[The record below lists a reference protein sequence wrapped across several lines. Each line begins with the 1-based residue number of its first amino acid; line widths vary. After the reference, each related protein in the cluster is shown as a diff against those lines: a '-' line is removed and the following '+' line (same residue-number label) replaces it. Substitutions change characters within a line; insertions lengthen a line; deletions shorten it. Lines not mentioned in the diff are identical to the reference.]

1 MKRAIGLICAV
12 LLAGMLLMGSVSA
25 EHMGIQKTDELEK
38 IQVLQLLEI
47 MNGDQN
53 GDLKLDKTVTRA
65 EFVKMAICASTYK
78 NSAGANSA
86 VSLFPDVTGS
96 HWASGYVSAAIKAG
110 LVSGYL
116 DGTFKPD
123 REVKLEEAVIITLKL
138 LGYTNS
144 DFSGTFP
151 EAQLAKYGEIDLD
164 TDILAKKG
172 DVLTRREC
180 MKLIYN
186 TLCTKTKNGTYYC
199 TTLGYATDSDNTV
212 DYLALLADNVTGP
225 YVYNP
230 SEKLSFDASKTEF
243 FLDGETVSVSALKEN
258 DVLYHSKQVGSVW
271 VFRDKVSGVC
281 SGVSPSKEKPSSVIV
296 GGKTYSLSTDK
307 AVYKFSNYG
316 TLGKDML
323 ITLILGK
330 DGDVV
335 DAFKADLD
343 VIGSRE
349 GDASYADVVSA
360 TLKGPYIV
368 HKDGELPEE
377 AEIKAESAVVYKG
390 SAVSSLEQIKKYNVY
405 YYSKLL
411 NTVWVFDKTVSGTLE
426 TVSPNRMTPSSVTV
440 SGKTYSL
447 ETSEVQYEFS
457 SLGKYDIGDRVTL
470 LLGRDGAV
478 AGIAD
483 TSEINS
489 VVYGVVLTTG
499 EKKYTDADG
508 KSYTADYISVLSS
521 SGDVYSYETTGN
533 YSEGTAVSVT
543 VTNSKVNISK
553 IPKYTN
559 SSQVS
564 SAVNAVKN
572 GMFADN
578 AEIVEYYN
586 SNLYSTVLKSRISG
600 CELGYSDI
608 LYCETNADGE
618 ITKLILDDY
627 TGDFEEYGYLFV
639 KKREVIDKNN
649 DKNDNDDS
657 NGNDNDNGNG
667 NGDDNSDDNG
677 DDNGDDNDEDKD
689 DNNDNS
695 TIPTTTILSYTYI
708 TDSNTEKTYSPEGQ
722 ISVHEGPARFVMSGG
737 SVKRVYNLKVQK
749 SISIVTDDMV
759 YTDDNKEFVISDNV
773 RVYVREAGKLKVYDI
788 DKLKDGNYT
797 MTAYLD
803 KSPENG
809 GRIRVIV
816 AY

>member
-1 MKRAIGLICAV
+1 MKRAIGLICFV
-12 LLAGMLLMGSVSA
+12 LAAAMLLMGSVSA

-151 EAQLAKYGEIDLD
+151 EAQLAKYAEIDLD
-164 TDILAKKG
+164 TDIDAKRG

-225 YVYNP
+225 YVYRP
-230 SEKLSFDASKTEF
+230 SEKLPFDTAKNEI
-243 FLDGETVSVSALKEN
+243 FLDGEEISVSALKEN
-258 DVLYHSKQVGSVW
+258 DVLYYSKQVNSVW
-271 VFRDKVSGVC
+271 VFRDKKSGVC
-281 SGVSPSKEKPSSVIV
+281 SAVSPNKEKPSSVTV
-296 GGKTYSLSTDK
+296 GGKTYALSTDSV
-307 AVYKFSNYG
+307 VYKFSNYG
-316 TLGKDML
+316 TLGTDML
-323 ITLILGK
+323 VTLILGK

-335 DAFKADLD
+335 DAVRADLD
-343 VIGSRE
+343 VIGSGE
-349 GDASYADVVSA
+349 GNASYADVVSA

-368 HKDGELPEE
+368 QKDGELPEE

-447 ETSEVQYEFS
+447 EASEVQYEFS

-470 LLGRDGAV
+470 LLGKDNAV
-478 AGIAD
+478 AGVAD
-483 TSEINS
+483 TAEINS

-508 KSYTADYISVLSS
+508 KSYNADYISVLST
-521 SGDVYSYETTGN
+521 SGDVFSYETTGN
-533 YSEGTAVSVT
+533 FSEGAVVKVAVT
-543 VTNSKVNISK
+543 ESKVNVSK
-553 IPKYTN
+553 LTKPG
-559 SSQVS
+559 SA
-564 SAVNAVKN
+564 SAVLSATDAVKN
-572 GMFADN
+572 GKFADN

-586 SNLYSTVLKSRISG
+586 GELYSTVVTSRISG
-600 CELGYSDI
+600 KNLSYKDI
-608 LYCETNADGE
+608 LYYEVNSDGE
-618 ITKLILDDY
+618 ITKLILNNC
-627 TGDFEEYGYLFV
+627 TGDLVEYGYLI
-639 KKREVIDKNN
+639 EV
-649 DKNDNDDS
+649 DDS
-657 NGNDNDNGNG
+657 V
-667 NGDDNSDDNG
+667 
-677 DDNGDDNDEDKD
+677 
-689 DNNDNS
+689 
-695 TIPTTTILSYTYI
+695 YTYI
-708 TDSNTEKTYSPEGQ
+708 IDGTETKYSSGDTRYAVTEG
-722 ISVHEGPARFVMSGG
+722 AAYFAMSGG
-737 SVKRVYNLKVQK
+737 RITKIGN
-749 SISIVTDDMV
+749 INANVTLSAITGNTA
-759 YTDDNKEFVISDNV
+759 YTSNNKEYDIAENV
-773 RVYVREAGKLKVYDI
+773 KVYI
-788 DKLKDGNYT
+788 RKLNKYT
-797 MTAYLD
+797 VSDLD
-803 KSPENG
+803 ELISGDYSTVIGYYDQNPESG

>member
-1 MKRAIGLICAV
+1 MKRVIGLICCV
-12 LLAGMLLMGSVSA
+12 LFAGMLLMGSVSA
-25 EHMGIQKTDELEK
+25 ENIGIQKTDELEK

-65 EFVKMAICASTYK
+65 EFVKMAICASSYK

-151 EAQLAKYGEIDLD
+151 EAQLAKYSEIDLD
-164 TDILAKKG
+164 TDILAKRG

-186 TLCTKTKNGTYYC
+186 TLCTKNKNGAYYC

-225 YVYNP
+225 YVYSP
-230 SEKLSFDASKTEF
+230 SEKLPFDAEKTEF
-243 FLDGETVSVSALKEN
+243 LLDGESVSVSALKEN
-258 DVLYHSKQVGSVW
+258 DVLYHSKQAGSVW
-271 VFRDKVSGVC
+271 VFRDRVSGVC
-281 SGVSPSKEKPSSVIV
+281 SAVSPNKEKPSSVTV

-323 ITLILGK
+323 VTLILGK

-335 DAFKADLD
+335 DAQKADLD
-343 VIGSRE
+343 VIGSGE
-349 GDASYADVVSA
+349 GDASYADIVSA

-368 HKDGELPEE
+368 QKDGELPEE
-377 AEIKAESAVVYKG
+377 AEIKADSAVVYIG

-411 NTVWVFDKTVSGTLE
+411 NTVWVFDKTASGTLE
-426 TVSPNRMTPSSVTV
+426 AVSPNRMNPSSITV
-440 SGKTYSL
+440 SGKTYTL

-457 SLGKYDIGDRVTL
+457 SLGKYDIGNRITL
-470 LLGRDGAV
+470 LLGRDNSV
-478 AGIAD
+478 AGVVD
-483 TSEINS
+483 TAERNA
-489 VVYGVVLTTG
+489 VVYGVVLATG

-508 KSYTADYISVLSS
+508 KSYNADYVSVLAS
-521 SGDVYSYETTGN
+521 SGDVFTYETTGN
-533 YSEGTAVSVT
+533 FTEGTAVSVT
-543 VTNSKVNISK
+543 VTGSKVNISK

-559 SSQVS
+559 SSAVS
-564 SAVNAVKN
+564 SAVKAVKN

-578 AEIVEYYN
+578 AEIVEYCN
-586 SNLYSTVLKSRISG
+586 ANFYSTVLESRILG
-600 CELGYSDI
+600 CELSYSDI
-608 LYCETNADGE
+608 LYYETNSAGE
-618 ITKLILDDY
+618 ITKLILDNY
-627 TGDFEEYGYLFV
+627 TGDLEEYGYLFV
-639 KKREVIDKNN
+639 NEKEVK
-649 DKNDNDDS
+649 
-657 NGNDNDNGNG
+657 
-667 NGDDNSDDNG
+667 
-677 DDNGDDNDEDKD
+677 DKD
-689 DNNDNS
+689 GKEIS
-695 TIPTTTILSYTYI
+695 TTISYSYL
-708 TDSNTEKTYSPEGQ
+708 TDSNSEKTYSPEGQ
-722 ISVHEGPARFVMSGG
+722 ISVSEGPARFVMSGTG
-737 SVKRVYNLKVQK
+737 VQRVYSLKVNK
-749 SISIVTDDMV
+749 SLSVVTEDMA
-759 YTDDNKEFVISDNV
+759 YTSDNKSFVLTDNV
-773 RVYVREAGKLKVYDI
+773 RVYVREAGKLKAYDI

-797 MTAYLD
+797 MTAYFD
-803 KSPENG
+803 KSPEYG

>member
-12 LLAGMLLMGSVSA
+12 LLAGVLLMGSVSA

-47 MNGDQN
+47 MNGDHN

-186 TLCTKTKNGTYYC
+186 TLCTKTKNGAYYC

-243 FLDGETVSVSALKEN
+243 FLDGEEISVSALKEN
-258 DVLYHSKQVGSVW
+258 DVLYYSKQVNSVW
-271 VFRDKVSGVC
+271 VFRDKKSGVC
-281 SGVSPSKEKPSSVIV
+281 SAVSPNKEKPSSVTV
-296 GGKTYSLSTDK
+296 GGKTYTLSTDSV
-307 AVYKFSNYG
+307 VYKFSNYG
-316 TLGKDML
+316 TLGTDML
-323 ITLILGK
+323 VTLILGK

-343 VIGSRE
+343 VIGSGE
-349 GDASYADVVSA
+349 GETSYSDVVSA
-360 TLKGPYIV
+360 TLKGPYIA
-368 HKDGELPEE
+368 KQDGALPEE

-390 SAVSSLEQIKKYNVY
+390 SAVSSLAQIKKYNVY

-426 TVSPNRMTPSSVTV
+426 GVSPNRMNPSSVTV

-478 AGIAD
+478 AGVAD
-483 TSEINS
+483 MAEVNS
-489 VVYGVVLTTG
+489 VVYGVVLATG

-508 KSYTADYISVLSS
+508 KSYTADYISVLAS
-521 SGDVYSYETTGN
+521 SGDVYSYQTTGN
-533 YSEGTAVSVT
+533 YSEGTAVSIT
-543 VTNSKVNISK
+543 VTDSKVNVSK

-564 SAVNAVKN
+564 AAVKAVKN

-578 AEIVEYYN
+578 AEIVEYY
-586 SNLYSTVLKSRISG
+586 SANLYSTVLKSRISG
-600 CELGYSDI
+600 CDIGYSNI
-608 LYCETNADGE
+608 LYQETNADGE
-618 ITKLILDDY
+618 ITKLILNDY
-627 TGDFEEYGYLFV
+627 TGDLAEYGYFYV
-639 KKREVIDKNN
+639 KEKDVTDKN
-649 DKNDNDDS
+649 
-657 NGNDNDNGNG
+657 GNI
-667 NGDDNSDDNG
+667 
-677 DDNGDDNDEDKD
+677 
-689 DNNDNS
+689 S
-695 TIPTTTILSYTYI
+695 TNTSYSYI

-722 ISVHEGPARFVMSGG
+722 ISVPEGPARFVMSSTG
-737 SVKRVYNLKVQK
+737 VQRVYTLRTQK
-749 SISIVTDDMV
+749 SISVVTDDTA
-759 YTDDNKEFVISDNV
+759 YTDDNKEYTISDNV
-773 RVYVREAGKLKVYDI
+773 RVYVRESGKLKVYDL

-797 MTAYLD
+797 MTAYFD
-803 KSPENG
+803 KSPDNG